1 MRHLHSAAL
10 AAALAL
16 ALPALADET
25 PAKASK
31 GSYKTT
37 DTKTVHATV
46 TAIDQSTRHVT
57 LQTPDGQSHEL
68 VVGPQARNLAQVKV
82 GDEVIVQY
90 QEALAIDVTESDPTK
105 PLPKPTEA
113 MATDRSAPGEKPE
126 GVIARTV
133 TLSGTVQAIDLNKKT
148 AVIKG
153 SGGNT
158 VQVNMQH
165 PERWTKVKVGD
176 TVTAVYS
183 EALALSV
190 QPAGPKM
197 PASTEKKPVKAPAPV
212 K

>member
-1 MRHLHSAAL
+1 MRDLHSVAL
-10 AAALAL
+10 ASALAL
-16 ALPALADET
+16 ALPALAGDT

-37 DTKTVHATV
+37 DTRTVHATV

-57 LQTPDGQSHEL
+57 LQTPGGQSQEL
-68 VVGPQARNLAQVKV
+68 VVGPEARNLGQVKV

-90 QEALAIDVTESDPTK
+90 QEALAIDVTETDPGR
-105 PLPKPTEA
+105 PLPQPTELVA
-113 MATDRSAPGEKPE
+113 VDRTAPGQKPG

-133 TLSGTVQAIDLNKKT
+133 TVSGTVQALDLKKKT

-153 SGGNT
+153 SRGNT
-158 VQVNMQH
+158 VEVQLQH
-165 PERWTKVKVGD
+165 PERWTNVKVGD
-176 TVTAVYS
+176 TITTVYS

-190 QPAGPKM
+190 QPAAPSK
-197 PASTEKKPVKAPAPV
+197 PAEAPA

>member
-1 MRHLHSAAL
+1 MRHLHSVAL

-16 ALPALADET
+16 ALPAVADET
-25 PAKASK
+25 SAKASK
-31 GSYKTT
+31 GSYKTK
-37 DTKTVHATV
+37 DIRTVHATV

-57 LQTPDGQSHEL
+57 LQTPDGRSQEL
-68 VVGPQARNLAQVKV
+68 TVGPEARNLGQVKV

-90 QEALAIDVTESDPTK
+90 HEALAIEVTESDGK
-105 PLPKPTEA
+105 PLPQPTESVA
-113 MATDRSAPGEKPE
+113 VDRTAPGQKPG

-133 TLSGTVQAIDLNKKT
+133 TLSGTVQAIDLKKKT

-158 VQVNMQH
+158 VEVQLQH

-176 TVTAVYS
+176 TITAVYS
-183 EALALSV
+183 EALAVSV
-190 QPAGPKM
+190 QPAGPKK
-197 PASTEKKPVKAPAPV
+197 PAGAPA